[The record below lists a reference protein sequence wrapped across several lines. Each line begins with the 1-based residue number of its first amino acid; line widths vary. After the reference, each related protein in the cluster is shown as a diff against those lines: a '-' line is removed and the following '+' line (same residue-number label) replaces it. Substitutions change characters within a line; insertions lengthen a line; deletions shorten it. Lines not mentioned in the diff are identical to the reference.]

1 MERFDNWMSYSFD
14 DGPINGEKQHPF
26 SKFKL
31 HFKKGFNVKQLN
43 YFDALFHNATVV
55 RDSFSE
61 PFDVF
66 LSGGIDSEIVV
77 RVNHDLGIKQNVVIV
92 RMEDNHNIQDFTA
105 AMHICNDL
113 GIKPTIIDWNLR
125 RFMENDAYDCYQRT
139 FCPLIGRMVRWAW
152 FDLVDNIP
160 VFGEGEPYWQRE
172 TDDYNDA
179 PLDVWKFHWHEDF
192 FTTAFQANI
201 SKRTVIGEWYN
212 YTPEPVMAYHHM
224 PLARELFADRFRGLK
239 DCWPIRVRIHKQLW
253 PEIQD
258 REKLVGYEG
267 GGSPHTY
274 PDFMADF
281 QKQVMAENIKTGN
294 TRYKYTTQ
302 QLENIFNG

>member
-31 HFKKGFNVKQLN
+31 HFKKGFRVKQLN

-77 RVNHDLGIKQNVVIV
+77 RVNHDLGIKQNVVVV

-212 YTPEPVMAYHHM
+212 YTPEPVMAYHRM
-224 PLARELFADRFRGLK
+224 PLARELFADRFRGLT
-239 DCWPIRVRIHKQLW
+239 DCWPIRVKIHKQLW

-258 REKLVGYEG
+258 REKMVGYEG